1 MALGTGAGRQSIMVL
16 GFGTRVSA
24 FGVSRGPHCGMQ
36 GIACDDV
43 TRVSGRK
50 SLKRAPVARR
60 PAGACSSG
68 EQRCSSTYGCCAW
81 TAMPSI

>member
-50 SLKRAPVARR
+50 SLKPRLL
-60 PAGACSSG
+60 PAGPLARALRGSSDV
-68 EQRCSSTYGCCAW
+68 R
-81 TAMPSI
+81 